1 MTEESSKAGRTRAR
15 KRGNP
20 ERFPLFPLRDIVIFP
35 HMVVPLFV
43 GREKSVLALEA
54 AMADNDKMILL
65 ATQKNAKTED
75 PASDDIYQ
83 VGTVC
88 HIIQLLKLP
97 DGTVK
102 VLVEGKRR
110 GAITGFS
117 ESRPFF
123 EVEVE
128 PLPEPAVK
136 GSELEALKRGVV
148 TSFES
153 YLGLNSSVPS
163 EVLQSVQSISD
174 PSRLA
179 DTIAPHLNLKVPQKQ
194 ELLALSS
201 PAKRM
206 ERLLALMG
214 AEIEIL
220 QIEKKIQARVKKQ
233 MEKTQKDYYL
243 NEQIRA
249 IQKELGGKDEFK
261 QELQALEAKA
271 AKLSL
276 SVEAREKVQAELKKL
291 RLMSPMSS
299 EAAVV
304 RNYVEWVLA
313 LPWGICGEEKSD
325 IQEARACLEADH
337 YGLEKVKS
345 RILEYLAVNTLMKG
359 MKGPIL
365 CLVGPPGVG
374 KTSLARSVA
383 KATGRGFVKIS
394 LGGVRD
400 EAEIRG
406 HRRTYVGA
414 MPGKIVQSL
423 KKCGSSNPVFLLDEI
438 DKMTSDFRGDP
449 ASALLEVLDPEQNF
463 SFNDHFLDLDYDLS
477 RVMFITTANSSH
489 SIPRPLLDRMELVRL
504 EGYTEHEKLA
514 IARQYLVPK
523 QAASNGLSGKGVS
536 FTDPALLEII
546 RRYTREAGVRNLER
560 EIGSVCRKMA
570 FSLVE
575 GGKLKKTV
583 QPKQIAG
590 FLGVPRF
597 KYGEAQEEDAVG
609 LVTGLAWTEVGGELL
624 NIEVVTVPGKGKL
637 TVTGKLGE
645 VMQESAQAAMTY
657 VRSRGELLG
666 FAKDFYQ
673 HLDIHIHVPEGAI
686 PKDGPSAGITM
697 ACALTSALTRRAVR
711 RDIAMT
717 GEITLRGTVLPIG
730 GLKEKLLA
738 AGRGGITT
746 VLIPKENEKDLAEV
760 PREVTSGLTIHPVSH
775 MDEVLGFALLG
786 ESAIPA
792 GVLYPEGA
800 TPSGENVVVPH

>member
-1 MTEESSKAGRTRAR
+1 MTTKTTSSRRT

-35 HMVVPLFV
+35 HMVIPLFV

-54 AMADNDKMILL
+54 AMADHDKRILL
-65 ATQKNAKTED
+65 ATQKDAKTEE
-75 PASDDIYQ
+75 PGPDDIYP
-83 VGTVC
+83 VGTIC
-88 HIIQLLKLP
+88 QIIQLLKLP

-110 GAITGFS
+110 GKIVDFTR
-117 ESRPFF
+117 ESDFF
-123 EVEVE
+123 EVEVQE
-128 PLPEPAVK
+128 LPEPAGK
-136 GSELEALKRGVV
+136 GSEIEALKRGVLA
-148 TSFES
+148 SFET
-153 YLGLNSSVPS
+153 YVGLSSSVPA
-163 EVLQSVQSISD
+163 EVLQTVTGLTDVSK
-174 PSRLA
+174 LA
-179 DTIAPHLNLKVPQKQ
+179 DTVAPHLNLKVAQKQ
-194 ELLALSS
+194 ELLALAH
-201 PAKRM
+201 PARRM

-220 QIEKKIQARVKKQ
+220 QIEKKIHARVKKQ

-261 QELQALEAKA
+261 QELRALEAKV
-271 AKLSL
+271 AKLAL
-276 SVEAREKVQAELKKL
+276 PEAAREKALSEIKKL
-291 RLMSPMSS
+291 KMMSPMSA
-299 EAAVV
+299 EASVL
-304 RNYVEWVLA
+304 RNYVDWLLS
-313 LPWGICGEEKSD
+313 LPWGVYSEENSD
-325 IQEARACLEADH
+325 LAAARARLDADH
-337 YGLEKVKS
+337 YGLEKVKQ
-345 RILEYLAVNTLMKG
+345 RILEYLCVNALVPG

-383 KATGRGFVKIS
+383 EATGRGFVKVS

-414 MPGKIVQSL
+414 MPGRIIQSL

-438 DKMTSDFRGDP
+438 DKMTADFRGDP
-449 ASALLEVLDPEQNF
+449 ASALLEVLDPEQNG

-477 RVMFITTANSSH
+477 RVMFITTANSIH
-489 SIPRPLLDRMELVRL
+489 SIPRPLLDRMEIVRL
-504 EGYTEHEKLA
+504 EGYTELEKLA

-523 QAASNGLSGKGVS
+523 QAKANGVAGRGGS
-536 FTDPALLEII
+536 FSDAALLEII
-546 RRYTREAGVRNLER
+546 RHYTREAGVRNLER
-560 EIGSVCRKMA
+560 EIGSVCRKIA
-570 FSLVE
+570 FALA
-575 GGKLKKTV
+575 GGAKEKKQV
-583 QPKQIAG
+583 LPKG
-590 FLGVPRF
+590 VLEHLGAPRHKF
-597 KYGEAQEEDAVG
+597 GVAPGEDAIG

-624 NIEVVTVPGKGKL
+624 NIEVVTLPGKGKL

-666 FAKDFYQ
+666 FSRDFYQ

-697 ACALTSALTRRAVR
+697 ACALTSALTRRPVR

-738 AGRGGITT
+738 AGRGGIRV

-760 PREVTSGLTIHPVSH
+760 PAEIKAGLTVHPVSH

-786 ESAIPA
+786 AEPIPA
-792 GVLYPEGA
+792 GALLDEVLPTGPENSLA
-800 TPSGENVVVPH
+800 AH

>member
-1 MTEESSKAGRTRAR
+1 MTSEKSSKTSRS
-15 KRGNP
+15 KRRGSP

-54 AMADNDKMILL
+54 AMAEHDKLILL

-75 PASDDIYQ
+75 PEPEDIYG

-88 HIIQLLKLP
+88 QIIQLLKLP

-110 GAITGFS
+110 ASIAGYRENVS
-117 ESRPFF
+117 YF
-123 EVEVE
+123 EVDAETLDE
-128 PLPEPAVK
+128 AGIK
-136 GSELEALKRGVV
+136 GSEVEALKRGVV
-148 TSFES
+148 ASFEK
-153 YLGLNSSVPS
+153 YQELNSSIPS
-163 EVLQSVQSISD
+163 EVLQSVTGLSD

-179 DTIAPHLNLKVPQKQ
+179 DTIAPHLALKIPQKQ
-194 ELLALSS
+194 ELLALAH
-201 PAKRM
+201 PGKRI
-206 ERLLALMG
+206 ERLLSLMSG
-214 AEIEIL
+214 EIEIL
-220 QIEKKIQARVKKQ
+220 QIEKKIHARVKKQ

-249 IQKELGGKDEFK
+249 IQKELGSKDEFK
-261 QELQALEAKA
+261 QELQALEARA
-271 AKLSL
+271 AKLEL
-276 SVEAREKVQAELKKL
+276 SAEARDKVNSELKKL
-291 RLMSPMSS
+291 KLMSPMSA
-299 EAAVV
+299 EASVV
-304 RNYVEWVLA
+304 RNYLDWLLS
-313 LPWGICGEEKSD
+313 LPWAVYSPEHGDVKA
-325 IQEARACLEADH
+325 ARARLDADH
-337 YGLEKVKS
+337 YGLEKVKL
-345 RILEYLAVNTLMKG
+345 RVLEHLAVNTLVPG

-383 KATGRGFVKIS
+383 EATGRTFVKIS

-414 MPGKIVQSL
+414 MPGKIIQSL
-423 KKCGSSNPVFLLDEI
+423 KKCGSSNPLVLLDEI

-449 ASALLEVLDPEQNF
+449 ASALLEVLDPEQNKHF
-463 SFNDHFLDLDYDLS
+463 SDHFLDVDFDLS

-514 IARQYLVPK
+514 IAREYLVPK
-523 QAASNGLSGKGVS
+523 QAKGNGLAGKRFTVS
-536 FTDPALLEII
+536 DAALLEII

-560 EIGSVCRKMA
+560 EIGSLCRKSA
-570 FSLVE
+570 FALVE
-575 GGKLKKTV
+575 TGKLRRSV
-583 QPKQIAG
+583 QPKLVVEY
-590 FLGVPRF
+590 LGPPRF
-597 KYGEAQEEDAVG
+597 KYGEAGREDAIG

-624 NIEVVTVPGKGKL
+624 NIEVVSLPGKGKL

-697 ACALTSALTRRAVR
+697 ACALTSALTKRAVR

-738 AGRGGITT
+738 AGRGGIKT
-746 VLIPKENEKDLAEV
+746 VLIPKDNEKDLAEV
-760 PREVTSGLTIHPVSH
+760 PAEISAGLTVHAVSH
-775 MDEVLGFALLG
+775 MDEVLGYALLG
-786 ESAIPA
+786 EAPLPA
-792 GVLYPEGA
+792 AALFSEAGRGA
-800 TPSGENVVVPH
+800 GDDRITPH

>member
-1 MTEESSKAGRTRAR
+1 MTTEISGKTGSRTKR
-15 KRGNP
+15 RGNP

-54 AMADNDKMILL
+54 AMAESDKLILL

-75 PASDDIYQ
+75 PGPEEIYT

-88 HIIQLLKLP
+88 QIIQLLKLP

-110 GAITGFS
+110 GSIVNFCDNSAY
-117 ESRPFF
+117 F
-123 EVEVE
+123 EVDVE
-128 PLPEPAVK
+128 PLPEPVGK
-136 GSELEALKRGVV
+136 GSEVEALKRGVV
-148 TSFES
+148 ASFES
-153 YLGLNSSVPS
+153 YLGLNSSIPS
-163 EVLQSVQSISD
+163 DLLQSATGISD

-179 DTIAPHLNLKVPQKQ
+179 DTIAPHLNLKVAQKQ
-194 ELLALSS
+194 ELLSVGS
-201 PAKRM
+201 PVKRM
-206 ERLLALMG
+206 EKLLALMG
-214 AEIEIL
+214 SEIEIL

-261 QELQALEAKA
+261 QEIQNLEAKA
-271 AKLSL
+271 AKLQL
-276 SVEAREKVQAELKKL
+276 SAEAKEKVAAELKKL
-291 RLMSPMSS
+291 KFMSPMSA

-304 RNYVEWVLA
+304 RNYVDWLLA
-313 LPWGICGEEKSD
+313 LPWGTFGEEKSD
-325 IQEARACLEADH
+325 IREARACLDADH
-337 YGLEKVKS
+337 YGLEKVKE
-345 RILEYLAVNTLMKG
+345 RILEYLAVNALVPG
-359 MKGPIL
+359 LKGPIL

-374 KTSLARSVA
+374 KTSLARSIA
-383 KATGRGFVKIS
+383 RATGRDFVKIS

-449 ASALLEVLDPEQNF
+449 ASALLEVLDPEQN
-463 SFNDHFLDLDYDLS
+463 SCFNDHFLDLDYDLS

-489 SIPRPLLDRMELVRL
+489 TIPRPLLDRMELVRL
-504 EGYTEHEKLA
+504 DGYTEHEKLA
-514 IARQYLVPK
+514 IAREYLVPK
-523 QAASNGLSGKGVS
+523 QAKNNGLGGKGLTFS
-536 FTDPALLEII
+536 DLAILELV

-560 EIGSVCRKMA
+560 EIGSVCRKIA
-570 FSLVE
+570 FGVVE
-575 GGKLKKTV
+575 GGKARRTV
-583 QPKQIAG
+583 QPKLLAG
-590 FLGVPRF
+590 YLGPARF
-597 KYGEAQEEDAVG
+597 KYGEAGQEDAVG
-609 LVTGLAWTEVGGELL
+609 LVTGLAWTEVGGDLL
-624 NIEVVTVPGKGKL
+624 NIEVVSLPGKGKL

-657 VRSRGELLG
+657 VRSRGEILG

-738 AGRGGITT
+738 AGRGGIKT
-746 VLIPKENEKDLAEV
+746 VLIPKDNEKDLAEV
-760 PREVTSGLTIHPVSH
+760 PKEITSGLTIHPVSH
-775 MDEVLGFALLG
+775 MDEVLGYALLG
-786 ESAIPA
+786 EVAVAPGALFTEPA
-792 GVLYPEGA
+792 LPGGDNCVA
-800 TPSGENVVVPH
+800 PH

>member
-1 MTEESSKAGRTRAR
+1 MTEKARTRGK

-35 HMVVPLFV
+35 HMVIPLFV

-54 AMADNDKMILL
+54 AMAQNDKLILL

-75 PASDDIYQ
+75 PEPGDIYT
-83 VGTVC
+83 VGTLCQV
-88 HIIQLLKLP
+88 IQLLKLP

-110 GAITGFS
+110 GSIASFS
-117 ESRPFF
+117 DNSEYF

-128 PLPEPAVK
+128 VLEEQS
-136 GSELEALKRGVV
+136 GNDSENEALKRGVLA
-148 TSFES
+148 SFES
-153 YLGLNSSVPS
+153 YAELNSSVPS
-163 EVLQSVQSISD
+163 ELLQTVQAIAD

-179 DTIAPHLNLKVPQKQ
+179 DSIAPHLNLKVAQKQ
-194 ELLALSS
+194 ELLAAVQ
-201 PAKRM
+201 PARRM
-206 ERLLALMG
+206 ERLLSLMG

-220 QIEKKIQARVKKQ
+220 QIEKKIHARVKKQ

-261 QELQALEAKA
+261 QELRTLEAKA
-271 AKLSL
+271 AKLPL
-276 SVEAREKVQAELKKL
+276 SPEAKQKIQSEIKKL
-291 RLMSPMSS
+291 KFMSPMSA
-299 EAAVV
+299 EASVV
-304 RNYVEWVLA
+304 RNYVEWLLA
-313 LPWGICGEEKSD
+313 LPWGAYAEENRELKV
-325 IQEARACLEADH
+325 ARERLDADH
-337 YGLEKVKS
+337 YGLEKVKL
-345 RILEYLAVNTLMKG
+345 RILEFLAVNALAPG

-383 KATGRGFVKIS
+383 KATGRDFVKIS

-414 MPGKIVQSL
+414 MPGRIIQSL

-438 DKMTSDFRGDP
+438 DKMSSDFRGDP
-449 ASALLEVLDPEQNF
+449 ASALLEVLDPEQNHC
-463 SFNDHFLDLDYDLS
+463 FNDHFLDLDYDLS
-477 RVMFITTANSSH
+477 QVMFITTANSSH
-489 SIPRPLLDRMELVRL
+489 TIPRPLLDRMEVVRL
-504 EGYTEHEKLA
+504 DGYTEHEKLA
-514 IARQYLVPK
+514 IAREYLVPK
-523 QAASNGLSGKGVS
+523 QAAANGLAGKGVG
-536 FTDPALLEII
+536 FTDSAVLELV

-560 EIGSVCRKMA
+560 EIGSICRKIA
-570 FSLVE
+570 FAVAG
-575 GGKLKKTV
+575 GGKLRRTV
-583 QPKQIAG
+583 QPRQIAG
-590 FLGVPRF
+590 YLGAPRF
-597 KYGEAQEEDAVG
+597 KYGEAGLEDAVG

-624 NIEVVTVPGKGKL
+624 NIEVVSLPGKGKL

-686 PKDGPSAGITM
+686 PKDGPSAGIAM
-697 ACALTSALTRRAVR
+697 ACALTSALTRRPVR

-717 GEITLRGTVLPIG
+717 GEVTLRGTVLPIG

-738 AGRGGITT
+738 AGRGGIRT
-746 VLIPKENEKDLAEV
+746 VLIPKENEKDLAEIPKEIRAGITV
-760 PREVTSGLTIHPVSH
+760 HPVAH
-775 MDEVLGFALLG
+775 MDEVLGYALLAPVG
-786 ESAIPA
+786 LAPA
-792 GVLYPEGA
+792 ALYGDA
-800 TPSGENVVVPH
+800 TVAVAENSVVPH

>member
-1 MTEESSKAGRTRAR
+1 MTEQTSSRRK

-35 HMVVPLFV
+35 HMVIPLFV

-54 AMADNDKMILL
+54 AMAQNDKLILL

-75 PASDDIYQ
+75 PEPADIYT
-83 VGTVC
+83 VGTLCQV
-88 HIIQLLKLP
+88 IQLLKLP

-110 GAITGFS
+110 GSIVSFS
-117 ESRPFF
+117 DRTDYF

-128 PLPEPAVK
+128 TLTEKSSNQTEV
-136 GSELEALKRGVV
+136 EALKRGVLA
-148 TSFES
+148 SFES
-153 YLGLNSSVPS
+153 YVELNSSVPA
-163 EVLQSVQSISD
+163 EILQSVQAIAD

-179 DTIAPHLNLKVPQKQ
+179 DTIAPHLNLKVAQKQ
-194 ELLALSS
+194 ELLAAVQ
-201 PAKRM
+201 PARRM
-206 ERLLALMG
+206 ERLLSLMG

-220 QIEKKIQARVKKQ
+220 QIEKKIHARVKKQ

-261 QELQALEAKA
+261 QELRSLEAKA
-271 AKLSL
+271 AKLPL
-276 SVEAREKVQAELKKL
+276 SAEAKQKVQAEIKKL
-291 RLMSPMSS
+291 KFMSPMSA

-304 RNYVEWVLA
+304 RNYVDWLLA
-313 LPWGICGEEKSD
+313 LPWGAYAKENRD
-325 IQEARACLEADH
+325 IREARARLDGDH
-337 YGLEKVKS
+337 YGLEKVKQ
-345 RILEYLAVNTLMKG
+345 RILEFLAVSALAPG

-383 KATGRGFVKIS
+383 KATGRDFVKIS

-414 MPGKIVQSL
+414 MPGRIVQSL

-438 DKMTSDFRGDP
+438 DKMSSDFRGDP
-449 ASALLEVLDPEQNF
+449 ASALLEVLDPEQNA

-477 RVMFITTANSSH
+477 KVMFITTANSSH
-489 SIPRPLLDRMELVRL
+489 SIPRPLLDRMEVVRL
-504 EGYTEHEKLA
+504 DGYTEHEKLA
-514 IARQYLVPK
+514 IARQYLIPK
-523 QAASNGLSGKGVS
+523 QAEANGLADKGIS
-536 FTDPALLEII
+536 FTDAALLELV

-560 EIGSVCRKMA
+560 EIGSICRKIA
-570 FSLVE
+570 FVLAE
-575 GGKLKKTV
+575 GGRLRRTV
-583 QPKQIAG
+583 QPKQLAG
-590 FLGVPRF
+590 YLGPTRY
-597 KYGEAQEEDAVG
+597 KYGEIGQEDAIG

-624 NIEVVTVPGKGKL
+624 NIEVVSLPGKGKL

-686 PKDGPSAGITM
+686 PKDGPSAGIAM
-697 ACALTSALTRRAVR
+697 ACALTSALTKRPVR

-717 GEITLRGTVLPIG
+717 GEVTLRGTVLPIG

-738 AGRGGITT
+738 AGRGGIRT

-760 PREVTSGLTIHPVSH
+760 PKEILAGLTVYPVAH
-775 MDEVLGFALLG
+775 MDEVLGHALLAPVG
-786 ESAIPA
+786 LPAAALYADAAQAAGDSA
-792 GVLYPEGA
+792 
-800 TPSGENVVVPH
+800 VVPH

>member
-1 MTEESSKAGRTRAR
+1 MTSEASSKRVGRTK

-54 AMADNDKMILL
+54 AMAEHDKLILL
-65 ATQKNAKTED
+65 ATQKSAKVED
-75 PASDDIYQ
+75 PEPGDIYG

-88 HIIQLLKLP
+88 QIIQLLKLP

-110 GAITGFS
+110 ASIAGYRDNS
-117 ESRPFF
+117 SYF
-123 EVEVE
+123 EVDAE
-128 PLPEPAVK
+128 PLDEAGIK
-136 GSELEALKRGVV
+136 ASEVEALKRGVV
-148 TSFES
+148 ASFEK
-153 YLGLNSSVPS
+153 YLELNSSIPG
-163 EVLQSVQSISD
+163 EVLQSVTGLSD

-179 DTIAPHLNLKVPQKQ
+179 DTIAPHLNLKIPQKQ
-194 ELLALSS
+194 ELLALAH
-201 PAKRM
+201 PGKRI
-206 ERLLALMG
+206 ERLLSLMSG
-214 AEIEIL
+214 EIEIL
-220 QIEKKIQARVKKQ
+220 QIEKKIHARVKKQ

-261 QELQALEAKA
+261 QELQALEARA
-271 AKLSL
+271 AKLDL
-276 SVEAREKVQAELKKL
+276 SPEARDKVNAELKKL
-291 RLMSPMSS
+291 KLMSPTSA
-299 EAAVV
+299 EASVV
-304 RNYVEWVLA
+304 RNYLDWLLS
-313 LPWGICGEEKSD
+313 LPWGVYSEENGD
-325 IQEARACLEADH
+325 IKAARSRLDADH
-337 YGLEKVKS
+337 YGLEQVKV
-345 RILEYLAVNTLMKG
+345 RILEHLAVNTLVPG

-383 KATGRGFVKIS
+383 EATGRSFVKIS

-414 MPGKIVQSL
+414 MPGKIIQSL
-423 KKCGSSNPVFLLDEI
+423 KKCGSSNPLVLLDEI

-449 ASALLEVLDPEQNF
+449 ASALLEVLDPEQNNHF
-463 SFNDHFLDLDYDLS
+463 SDHFLDVDFDLS

-514 IARQYLVPK
+514 IAREYLVPK
-523 QAASNGLSGKGVS
+523 QARANGLAGKRFTVS
-536 FTDPALLEII
+536 DAALLELI

-560 EIGSVCRKMA
+560 EVGTLCRKSA
-570 FSLVE
+570 FALVE
-575 GGKLKKTV
+575 TGKLRRSV
-583 QPKQIAG
+583 QPKLVAEY
-590 FLGVPRF
+590 LGAPRF
-597 KYGEAQEEDAVG
+597 KYGEAGSEDAVG

-624 NIEVVTVPGKGKL
+624 NIEVVSLPGKGKL

-657 VRSRGELLG
+657 VRSRGEILG

-697 ACALTSALTRRAVR
+697 ACALTSALTRRPVR

-738 AGRGGITT
+738 AGRGGIKT
-746 VLIPKENEKDLAEV
+746 VLIPKDNEKDLAEV
-760 PREVTSGLTIHPVSH
+760 PAEITAGLTVHPVAH
-775 MDEVLGFALLG
+775 MDEVLSYALLG
-786 ESAIPA
+786 EAPVAAA
-792 GVLYPEGA
+792 GLFSEPSRGA
-800 TPSGENVVVPH
+800 GDDRIAPH

>member
-1 MTEESSKAGRTRAR
+1 MTEETSTRR
-15 KRGNP
+15 RKKRGNP

-35 HMVVPLFV
+35 HMVIPLFV

-54 AMADNDKMILL
+54 AMAQNDKLILL
-65 ATQKNAKTED
+65 ATQKNARTED
-75 PASDDIYQ
+75 PEPGDIYT
-83 VGTVC
+83 VGTLCQV
-88 HIIQLLKLP
+88 IQLLKLP

-110 GAITGFS
+110 GSIVSFS
-117 ESRPFF
+117 DRADYF
-123 EVEVE
+123 EVDVE
-128 PLPEPAVK
+128 SLVEKPDNVTEA
-136 GSELEALKRGVV
+136 EALKRGVLA
-148 TSFES
+148 SFEN
-153 YLGLNSSVPS
+153 YVGLNGSVPS
-163 EVLQSVQSISD
+163 EILQSVQGITD

-179 DTIAPHLNLKVPQKQ
+179 DTIAPHLNLKVAQKQ
-194 ELLALSS
+194 ELLAAVQ
-201 PAKRM
+201 PARRM
-206 ERLLALMG
+206 ERLLSLMG

-220 QIEKKIQARVKKQ
+220 QIEKKIHARVKKQ

-261 QELQALEAKA
+261 QELRNLEAKA
-271 AKLSL
+271 GKLPLSAEAKQ
-276 SVEAREKVQAELKKL
+276 KVQSEIRKLKF
-291 RLMSPMSS
+291 MSPMSA

-304 RNYVEWVLA
+304 RNYVDWLLA
-313 LPWGICGEEKSD
+313 LPWGKFAEERRD
-325 IQEARACLEADH
+325 IPAARACLEADH
-337 YGLEKVKS
+337 YGLEKVKV
-345 RILEYLAVNTLMKG
+345 RILEYLAVNALAPG

-383 KATGRGFVKIS
+383 KATGRDFVKIS

-414 MPGKIVQSL
+414 MPGRIIQSL

-438 DKMTSDFRGDP
+438 DKMSSDFRGDP
-449 ASALLEVLDPEQNF
+449 ASALLEVLDPEQNAC
-463 SFNDHFLDLDYDLS
+463 FNDHFLDLDYDLS
-477 RVMFITTANSSH
+477 KVMFITTANSSH
-489 SIPRPLLDRMELVRL
+489 TIPRPLLDRMEVVRL
-504 EGYTEHEKLA
+504 DGYTEHEKLA
-514 IARQYLVPK
+514 IARQYLIPK
-523 QAASNGLSGKGVS
+523 QAEGNGLAGKGVA
-536 FTDPALLEII
+536 FTDAALLELI

-560 EIGSVCRKMA
+560 EIGAVCRKIA
-570 FSLVE
+570 FSIAE
-575 GGKLKKTV
+575 GGKPRRSV
-583 QPKQIAG
+583 QPKQIATY
-590 FLGVPRF
+590 LGPPRY
-597 KYGEAQEEDAVG
+597 KYGEVGQEDAVG

-624 NIEVVTVPGKGKL
+624 NIEVVALPGKGKL

-666 FAKDFYQ
+666 FPKDFYQ

-686 PKDGPSAGITM
+686 PKDGPSAGIAM
-697 ACALTSALTRRAVR
+697 ACALTSALTRRPVR

-717 GEITLRGTVLPIG
+717 GEVTLRGTVLPIG

-738 AGRGGITT
+738 AGRGGIKT

-760 PREVTSGLTIHPVSH
+760 PKEILSGLTVHPVAH
-775 MDEVLGFALLG
+775 MDEVLGHALLAAVGLPAATLYGDQAQGAG
-786 ESAIPA
+786 EAP
-792 GVLYPEGA
+792 
-800 TPSGENVVVPH
+800 VVPH

>member
-1 MTEESSKAGRTRAR
+1 MTTKKISTRRT
-15 KRGNP
+15 KRGKP

-35 HMVVPLFV
+35 HMVIPLFV

-54 AMADNDKMILL
+54 AMADHDKMILL
-65 ATQKNAKTED
+65 ATQKDAKTEE
-75 PASDDIYQ
+75 PAPGDIYTT
-83 VGTVC
+83 GTIC
-88 HIIQLLKLP
+88 QIIQLLKLP

-110 GAITGFS
+110 GSIVGFCR
-117 ESRPFF
+117 EDDFF

-128 PLPEPAVK
+128 ELPEPALQE
-136 GSELEALKRGVV
+136 SEIEALKRGVIA
-148 TSFES
+148 SFES
-153 YLGLNSSVPS
+153 YVGLTSSVPA
-163 EVLQSVQSISD
+163 EVLQTVTAVSD
-174 PSRLA
+174 ASRLA
-179 DTIAPHLNLKVPQKQ
+179 DTVAPHLNLKVAQKQ
-194 ELLALSS
+194 ELLALAA
-201 PAKRM
+201 PAARM

-220 QIEKKIQARVKKQ
+220 QIEKKIHARVKKQ

-261 QELQALEAKA
+261 QELRALEAKA
-271 AKLSL
+271 AKLPL
-276 SVEAREKVQAELKKL
+276 PDAAREKALSEIKKL
-291 RLMSPMSS
+291 KLMSPMSA
-299 EAAVV
+299 EASVL
-304 RNYVEWVLA
+304 RNYVDWLLS
-313 LPWGICGEEKSD
+313 LPWGTYSEESSD
-325 IQEARACLEADH
+325 LAAARARLDADH
-337 YGLEKVKS
+337 YGLEKVKL
-345 RILEYLAVNTLMKG
+345 RILEYLCVNALVPG
-359 MKGPIL
+359 LKGPIL

-383 KATGRGFVKIS
+383 EATGRAFVKVS

-414 MPGKIVQSL
+414 MPGRIIQSL

-438 DKMTSDFRGDP
+438 DKMTADFRGDP
-449 ASALLEVLDPEQNF
+449 ASALLEVLDPEQNG

-489 SIPRPLLDRMELVRL
+489 SIPRPLLDRMEIVRL
-504 EGYTEHEKLA
+504 EGYTELEKLA
-514 IARQYLVPK
+514 IAREYLVPK
-523 QAASNGLSGKGVS
+523 QAKANGVDSRGGS
-536 FTDPALLEII
+536 FSDAALLEII
-546 RRYTREAGVRNLER
+546 RRYTREAGVRSLER
-560 EIGSVCRKMA
+560 EIGSVCRKIA
-570 FSLVE
+570 FALA
-575 GGKLKKTV
+575 GGAKPKKQV
-583 QPKQIAG
+583 LPKAIAG
-590 FLGVPRF
+590 YLGAPRF
-597 KYGEAQEEDAVG
+597 KFGQAPGEDAIG

-624 NIEVVTVPGKGKL
+624 NIEVVALPGKGKL

-666 FAKDFYQ
+666 FARDFYQ
-673 HLDIHIHVPEGAI
+673 HLDLHIHVPEGAI

-697 ACALTSALTRRAVR
+697 ACALTSALTRRPVR

-738 AGRGGITT
+738 AGRGGIRT

-760 PREVTSGLTIHPVSH
+760 PAEIKAGLTIHPVSH

-786 ESAIPA
+786 AEALPAAALLGEAAPA
-792 GVLYPEGA
+792 G
-800 TPSGENVVVPH
+800 SENSVAAH

>member
-1 MTEESSKAGRTRAR
+1 
-15 KRGNP
+15 
-20 ERFPLFPLRDIVIFP
+20 LRDIVIFP
-35 HMVVPLFV
+35 HMVIPLFV

-54 AMADNDKMILL
+54 AMAESDKLILL

-75 PASDDIYQ
+75 PGAEDIYP

-88 HIIQLLKLP
+88 QIIQLLKLP

-110 GAITGFS
+110 ASIVAFS
-117 ESRPFF
+117 DESDYF
-123 EVEVE
+123 EVDVE
-128 PLPEPAVK
+128 PLADKPGKP
-136 GSELEALKRGVV
+136 SELLALKRGVLA
-148 TSFES
+148 SFEN
-153 YLGLNSSVPS
+153 YLSLNSSVPA
-163 EVLQSVQSISD
+163 EVLQSLTGISD

-179 DTIAPHLNLKVPQKQ
+179 DTVAPHLNLDIAQKQ
-194 ELLALSS
+194 ELLAMVSTT
-201 PAKRM
+201 KRM

-220 QIEKKIQARVKKQ
+220 QIEKKIHARVKKQ

-261 QELQALEAKA
+261 QELKVLEEKAEKLPLSPEAK
-271 AKLSL
+271 
-276 SVEAREKVQAELKKL
+276 EKVLSEIKKL
-291 RLMSPMSS
+291 KLMSPMSA

-304 RNYVEWVLA
+304 RNYVDWLLS
-313 LPWGICGEEKSD
+313 LPWGVFNKEHND
-325 IQEARACLEADH
+325 IQAARARLNADH
-337 YGLEKVKS
+337 YGLEKVKL
-345 RILEYLAVNTLMKG
+345 RILEFLAVNALVPG

-383 KATGRGFVKIS
+383 AATGRNFVKIS

-414 MPGKIVQSL
+414 MPGKIIQSL

-438 DKMTSDFRGDP
+438 DKMTVDLRGDP

-463 SFNDHFLDLDYDLS
+463 AFNDHFLDVDYDLS
-477 RVMFITTANSSH
+477 KVMFITTANSSH
-489 SIPRPLLDRMELVRL
+489 SIPRPLLDRMEVVRL

-514 IARQYLVPK
+514 IARGYLVPK
-523 QAASNGLSGKGVS
+523 QTKANGLAGKRTVFS
-536 FTDPALLEII
+536 DEALLELI

-560 EIGSVCRKMA
+560 EIGSVCRKIA
-570 FSLVE
+570 FAMVD
-575 GGKLKKTV
+575 GAKPRRTVTPKL
-583 QPKQIAG
+583 IAEY
-590 FLGVPRF
+590 LGPPRF
-597 KYGEAQEEDAVG
+597 KYGEAGREDTVG

-624 NIEVVTVPGKGKL
+624 SIEVVALPGKGKL

-645 VMQESAQAAMTY
+645 VMQESAQAAMSY

-686 PKDGPSAGITM
+686 PKDGPSAGIAM

-717 GEITLRGTVLPIG
+717 GEVTLRGTVLPIG

-738 AGRGGITT
+738 AGRGGIRT

-760 PREVTSGLTIHPVSH
+760 PEEITSGLTVHAVAH
-775 MDEVLGFALLG
+775 MDEVLGYALLG
-786 ESAIPA
+786 AVGLPVAE
-792 GVLYPEGA
+792 LYAAAEQ
-800 TPSGENVVVPH
+800 PSGESCVAPH

>member
-1 MTEESSKAGRTRAR
+1 MTEENVKTGSRTR

-43 GREKSVLALEA
+43 GREKSVQALEA
-54 AMADNDKMILL
+54 AMAEHDKLILL

-75 PASDDIYQ
+75 PAADDIYT

-110 GAITGFS
+110 AS
-117 ESRPFF
+117 VVAWHDNRSYF
-123 EVEVE
+123 EVDVRN
-128 PLPEPAVK
+128 LPETASK
-136 GSELEALKRGVV
+136 GSEVEALKRGVV
-148 TSFES
+148 TGFES
-153 YLGLNSSVPS
+153 YLGLNSSIPA
-163 EVLQSVQSISD
+163 EVLQSVTGITD

-179 DTIAPHLNLKVPQKQ
+179 DTVAPHLNLKVSQKQ
-194 ELLALSS
+194 ELLALAS
-201 PAKRM
+201 PVKRM
-206 ERLLALMG
+206 ERLLSLMM

-271 AKLSL
+271 AKLKL
-276 SVEAREKVQAELKKL
+276 SEEAREKVQNELKKL
-291 RLMSPMSS
+291 KFMSPMSS

-304 RNYVEWVLA
+304 RNYVEWLLA
-313 LPWGICGEEKSD
+313 LPWGVFSEEKAD
-325 IQEARACLEADH
+325 IAAARSCLEADH
-337 YGLEKVKS
+337 YGLEKVKL
-345 RILEYLAVNTLMKG
+345 RILEYLAVNTLVPG

-383 KATGRGFVKIS
+383 KATGRDFVKIS

-438 DKMTSDFRGDP
+438 DKMTADFRGDP

-463 SFNDHFLDLDYDLS
+463 CFNDHFLDLDYDLS

-489 SIPRPLLDRMELVRL
+489 AIPRPLLDRMELVRL
-504 EGYTEHEKLA
+504 DGYTEHEKLA

-523 QAASNGLSGKGVS
+523 QARNNGLAGKGI
-536 FTDPALLEII
+536 TIAEPALLEII

-560 EIGSVCRKMA
+560 EIGSICRKIA
-570 FSLVE
+570 FSVVE
-575 GGKLKKTV
+575 GGKMRRSV
-583 QPKQIAG
+583 QPRQVAG
-590 FLGVPRF
+590 YLGPPRF
-597 KYGEAQEEDAVG
+597 KYGEAPGEDAVG
-609 LVTGLAWTEVGGELL
+609 LVTGLAWTEVGGDLL
-624 NIEVVTVPGKGKL
+624 NIEVVTLPGKGKL

-645 VMQESAQAAMTY
+645 VMQESAQAALSY

-697 ACALTSALTRRAVR
+697 ACALTSALTRRPVR

-717 GEITLRGTVLPIG
+717 GEVTLRGTVLPIG

-738 AGRGGITT
+738 AGRGGIRT
-746 VLIPKENEKDLAEV
+746 VLIPKDNEKDLAEI
-760 PREVTSGLTIHPVSH
+760 PAEITAGLDIHPVSH
-775 MDEVLGFALLG
+775 MDEVLGYALLG
-786 ESAIPA
+786 EIPLSQPA
-792 GVLYPEGA
+792 LY
-800 TPSGENVVVPH
+800 GEAALAADGQPVVPH

>member
-1 MTEESSKAGRTRAR
+1 MTTEPSSRRK

-35 HMVVPLFV
+35 HMVIPLFV

-54 AMADNDKMILL
+54 AMADNDKRILL
-65 ATQKNAKTED
+65 ATQKNAKTEE
-75 PASDDIYQ
+75 PGPDDIYP
-83 VGTVC
+83 VGTIC
-88 HIIQLLKLP
+88 QIIQLLKLP

-110 GAITGFS
+110 GSIVAFS
-117 ESRPFF
+117 GESAFF

-128 PLPEPAVK
+128 ELAERSVK
-136 GSELEALKRGVV
+136 GSEIEALKRGVIA
-148 TSFES
+148 SFEK
-153 YLGLNSSVPS
+153 YVGLTSSVPS
-163 EVLQSVQSISD
+163 EVLSSVTGIAD

-179 DTIAPHLNLKVPQKQ
+179 DTIAPHLNLKVAEKQ
-194 ELLALSS
+194 ELLAQAS
-201 PAKRM
+201 PAKRL

-220 QIEKKIQARVKKQ
+220 QIEKKIHARVKKQ

-261 QELQALEAKA
+261 QELRGLEAKA
-271 AKLSL
+271 AKLPL
-276 SVEAREKVQAELKKL
+276 PAEARAKALAEIKKL
-291 RLMSPMSS
+291 KQMSPMSA
-299 EAAVV
+299 EASVL
-304 RNYVEWVLA
+304 RNYVDWLLS
-313 LPWGICGEEKSD
+313 LPWGVFAEESGD
-325 IQEARACLEADH
+325 LAAARARLDADH
-337 YGLEKVKS
+337 YGLEKVKL
-345 RILEYLAVNTLMKG
+345 RILEYLCVNALVPG
-359 MKGPIL
+359 LKGPIL

-383 KATGRGFVKIS
+383 KATGRDFVKMS

-414 MPGKIVQSL
+414 MPGRIIQSL

-438 DKMTSDFRGDP
+438 DKMTADFRGDP
-449 ASALLEVLDPEQNF
+449 ASALLEVLDPEQNS

-477 RVMFITTANSSH
+477 KVMFITTANSSH
-489 SIPRPLLDRMELVRL
+489 SIPRPLLDRMEIVRL
-504 EGYTEHEKLA
+504 EGYTELEKLA
-514 IARQYLVPK
+514 IAREYLVPK
-523 QAASNGLSGKGVS
+523 QAKANGVADKGGS
-536 FTDPALLEII
+536 FSDPALLEII
-546 RRYTREAGVRNLER
+546 RRYTREAGVRALER
-560 EIGSVCRKMA
+560 EIGAVCRKIA
-570 FSLVE
+570 FSLAQ
-575 GGKLKKTV
+575 GGKPKKQV
-583 QPKQIAG
+583 QPKAVAG
-590 FLGVPRF
+590 YLGAPRF
-597 KYGEAQEEDAVG
+597 KYGEAPGEDAIG

-624 NIEVVTVPGKGKL
+624 NIEVVTLPGKGKL

-697 ACALTSALTRRAVR
+697 ACALTSALTRRPVR

-738 AGRGGITT
+738 AGRGGIRT

-760 PREVTSGLTIHPVSH
+760 PREITAGLTVHAVSH

-786 ESAIPA
+786 AVELPGALFGEAPLPA
-792 GVLYPEGA
+792 A
-800 TPSGENVVVPH
+800 ENNVAAH

>member
-1 MTEESSKAGRTRAR
+1 MTEETSTRR
-15 KRGNP
+15 RKKRGNP

-35 HMVVPLFV
+35 HMVIPLFV

-54 AMADNDKMILL
+54 AMAQNDKLILL
-65 ATQKNAKTED
+65 ATQKNARTED
-75 PASDDIYQ
+75 PEPGDIYT
-83 VGTVC
+83 VGTLCQV
-88 HIIQLLKLP
+88 IQLLKLP

-110 GAITGFS
+110 GSIVSFNDRTDY
-117 ESRPFF
+117 F
-123 EVEVE
+123 EVDVESLVEKPDNVTEV
-128 PLPEPAVK
+128 
-136 GSELEALKRGVV
+136 EALKRGVLA
-148 TSFES
+148 SFEN
-153 YLGLNSSVPS
+153 YVGLNGSVPS
-163 EVLQSVQSISD
+163 EILQSVQGITD

-179 DTIAPHLNLKVPQKQ
+179 DTIAPHLNLKVAQKQ
-194 ELLALSS
+194 ELLAAVQ
-201 PAKRM
+201 PARRM
-206 ERLLALMG
+206 ERLLSLMG

-220 QIEKKIQARVKKQ
+220 QIEKKIHARVKKQ

-261 QELQALEAKA
+261 QELRNLEAKA
-271 AKLSL
+271 GKLPLSAEAKQ
-276 SVEAREKVQAELKKL
+276 KVQSEIRKLKF
-291 RLMSPMSS
+291 MSPMSA

-304 RNYVEWVLA
+304 RNYVDWLLA
-313 LPWGICGEEKSD
+313 LPWGKFAEERRD
-325 IQEARACLEADH
+325 IPAARACLEADH
-337 YGLEKVKS
+337 YGLEKVKV
-345 RILEYLAVNTLMKG
+345 RILEYLAVNALAPG

-383 KATGRGFVKIS
+383 KATGRDFVKIS

-414 MPGKIVQSL
+414 MPGRIVQSL

-438 DKMTSDFRGDP
+438 DKMSSDFRGDP
-449 ASALLEVLDPEQNF
+449 ASALLEVLDPEQNAC
-463 SFNDHFLDLDYDLS
+463 FNDHFLDLDYDLS
-477 RVMFITTANSSH
+477 KVMFITTANSSH
-489 SIPRPLLDRMELVRL
+489 TIPRPLLDRMEVVRL
-504 EGYTEHEKLA
+504 DGYTEHEKLA
-514 IARQYLVPK
+514 IARQYLIPK
-523 QAASNGLSGKGVS
+523 QAEGNGLAGKGVA
-536 FTDPALLEII
+536 FTDAALLELV

-560 EIGSVCRKMA
+560 EIGAVCRKIA
-570 FSLVE
+570 FAIAE
-575 GGKLKKTV
+575 GGKPRRSV
-583 QPKQIAG
+583 QPKQIAAY
-590 FLGVPRF
+590 LGPPRY
-597 KYGEAQEEDAVG
+597 KYGEVGQEDAVG

-624 NIEVVTVPGKGKL
+624 NIEVVALPGKGKL

-666 FAKDFYQ
+666 FPKDFYQ

-686 PKDGPSAGITM
+686 PKDGPSAGIAM
-697 ACALTSALTRRAVR
+697 ACALTSALTRRPVR

-717 GEITLRGTVLPIG
+717 GEVTLRGTVLPIG

-738 AGRGGITT
+738 AGRGGIKT

-760 PREVTSGLTIHPVSH
+760 PKEILSGLTVHPVAH
-775 MDEVLGFALLG
+775 MDEVLGHALLAAVGLPAAALYADPAQGAG
-786 ESAIPA
+786 EAP
-792 GVLYPEGA
+792 
-800 TPSGENVVVPH
+800 VVPH

>member
-1 MTEESSKAGRTRAR
+1 MTKDASSKAVAKGK

-43 GREKSVLALEA
+43 GRDKSVLALEA
-54 AMADNDKMILL
+54 AMAENDKLIVL

-75 PASDDIYQ
+75 PVPEEIYT
-83 VGTVC
+83 VGTLC

-110 GAITGFS
+110 ASIVEFIENGAY
-117 ESRPFF
+117 F
-123 EVEVE
+123 EVDAEAS
-128 PLPEPAVK
+128 PEAGGK
-136 GSELEALKRGVV
+136 GSEVEALKRGVMA
-148 TSFES
+148 SFEK
-153 YLGLNSSVPS
+153 YLGLNSSIPS
-163 EVLQSVQSISD
+163 EVLQGISGITD
-174 PSRLA
+174 ASRLA
-179 DTIAPHLNLKVPQKQ
+179 DSIAPHLNLKVSQKQ
-194 ELLALSS
+194 ELLALDS
-201 PAKRM
+201 PLKRM
-206 ERLLALMG
+206 ERLMSLMG
-214 AEIEIL
+214 GEIEIL

-271 AKLSL
+271 AKLKL
-276 SVEAREKVQAELKKL
+276 SAEAKERVQSELKKL

-304 RNYVEWVLA
+304 RNYVDWLLA
-313 LPWGICGEEKSD
+313 LPWSIYSEENRDIKS
-325 IQEARACLEADH
+325 ARARLDADH
-337 YGLEKVKS
+337 YGLEKVKL
-345 RILEYLAVNTLMKG
+345 RILEYLAVHSLAPG

-383 KATGRGFVKIS
+383 KATGREFIKMS

-449 ASALLEVLDPEQNF
+449 ASALLEVLDPEQN
-463 SFNDHFLDLDYDLS
+463 SCFNDHFLDLDYDLS
-477 RVMFITTANSSH
+477 KVMFITTANSSH
-489 SIPRPLLDRMELVRL
+489 LIPRPLLDRMELIRL
-504 EGYTEHEKLA
+504 DGYTEHEKLA
-514 IARQYLVPK
+514 IAREYLVPK
-523 QAASNGLSGKGVS
+523 QGENNGLAGKITLS
-536 FTDPALLEII
+536 DSALLEII

-560 EIGSVCRKMA
+560 EIGSVCRKIA
-570 FSLVE
+570 FAIAE
-575 GGKLKKTV
+575 GGKARRTV
-583 QPKQIAG
+583 QPKLIPG
-590 FLGVPRF
+590 YLGAPRF
-597 KYGEAQEEDAVG
+597 KYGVAGEEDAVG
-609 LVTGLAWTEVGGELL
+609 VVTGLAWTEVGGELL
-624 NIEVVTVPGKGKL
+624 NVEVVSLPGKGKL

-666 FAKDFYQ
+666 FPKDFYQ

-738 AGRGGITT
+738 AGRGGIRT

-760 PREVTSGLTIHPVSH
+760 PKEITAGLTVHPVSH
-775 MDEVLGFALLG
+775 MDEVLGHALLG
-786 ESAIPA
+786 EAPLPGA
-792 GVLYPEGA
+792 GLFQEQPQP
-800 TPSGENVVVPH
+800 TENCVAPH